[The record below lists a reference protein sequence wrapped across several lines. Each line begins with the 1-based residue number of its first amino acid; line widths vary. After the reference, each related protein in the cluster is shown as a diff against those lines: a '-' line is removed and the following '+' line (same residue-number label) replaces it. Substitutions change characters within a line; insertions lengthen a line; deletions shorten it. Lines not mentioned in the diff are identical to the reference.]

1 MPRSDYEGK
10 DQIRKWISD
19 VTPKHKKILDIAV
32 GEGTYLNLFKNLEN
46 LQGCEWYGV
55 EIWEPWVPKY
65 KLDEIYDYNGLF
77 SYIFDHFQYSIY
89 K

>member
-65 KLDEIYDYNGLF
+65 KLDEIYDNGLQAHNVGE
-77 SYIFDHFQYSIY
+77 IRLIAD
-89 K
+89 

>member
-32 GEGTYLNLFKNLEN
+32 GEGTYLNLFKNLEKQLISN
-46 LQGCEWYGV
+46 
-55 EIWEPWVPKY
+55 IR
-65 KLDEIYDYNGLF
+65 
-77 SYIFDHFQYSIY
+77 
-89 K
+89 